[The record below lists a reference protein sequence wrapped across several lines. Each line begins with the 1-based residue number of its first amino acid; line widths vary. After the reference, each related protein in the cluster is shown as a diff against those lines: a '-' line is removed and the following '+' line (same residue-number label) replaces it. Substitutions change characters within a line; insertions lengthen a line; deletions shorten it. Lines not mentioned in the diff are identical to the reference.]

1 MTKAS
6 ESKRLYFYQRAKI
19 ATVKGTERNR
29 SLFRGSEGPLAE
41 LQSNDTVQVQ
51 LLATENSGSVI
62 RTMSTE
68 RSEPLA
74 YMAHGHSSSLPSDQA
89 SVGFNGELIEAFNFY
104 ILGAGYRVHSPTLM
118 RLLSPDNLSPFAQ
131 GGINSYAYCGGDP
144 VNFSDPSGHN
154 QYKIPPYPK
163 VPKVI
168 TNVEI
173 LDPPPP
179 YEKLPPRPE
188 DKRSAYHSSTV
199 TDMQGKRRNSQHA
212 PDPVQILETLK
223 ASENEFIEFIK
234 IIDEID
240 EAFKQAQRMTS
251 NPDKKSQHLLGA
263 PLYHRDLVYL
273 TPRAQEA
280 SKFKPQALR
289 DLATVRSDI
298 RALQASINHAPY

>member
-51 LLATENSGSVI
+51 LLATENTGSVI

-74 YMAHGHSSSLPSDQA
+74 YMVHGHSSSLPSDQA

-154 QYKIPPYPK
+154 PYKIPPYPK

-173 LDPPPP
+173 LDPPPA
-179 YEKLPPRPE
+179 YGTLPPRP
-188 DKRSAYHSSTV
+188 KRNHAPYRSA
-199 TDMQGKRRNSQHA
+199 DINDLQGKRSHGPLHWKPLQA
-212 PDPVQILETLK
+212 LETLK
-223 ASENEFIEFIK
+223 ASEQEFIEFIK
-234 IIDEID
+234 IIDDIIK
-240 EAFKQAQRMTS
+240 AFKQAQ
-251 NPDKKSQHLLGA
+251 NQENKHLLGA
-263 PLYHRDLVYL
+263 PSHLRELMLL
-273 TPRAQEA
+273 TPIAQEA
-280 SKFKPQALR
+280 SHIKPQAEH
-289 DLATVRSDI
+289 DLGTILSDI
-298 RALQASINHAPY
+298 KTLQDSMKQARS